1 MKKERLTIEDRLL
14 IEELLRLNYMQKDI
28 AKAIGCNSSTI
39 SRELKNRR
47 ISNDKLQVCDKT
59 NRFPFICSN
68 CQKRRTCI
76 KKKYYYN
83 YKEAQKDYER
93 KLRYS
98 RIGIDMSIDE
108 VEYWNDYFK
117 DKIKDKNQPI
127 MHIFKNIE
135 DSFPKTIQS
144 FYKYVHKGYFSS
156 INDEMLSRSFSY
168 KPRKKKETIK
178 TITRDSVIR
187 NGRKYSDFIQ
197 YIKDNPNANI
207 VEMDTVIGKFEDVNC
222 IMTLY
227 FRKSKLM
234 LMFLIKKY
242 KPNEVIKIF
251 NEIRTS
257 IGDELFKKMFEVI
270 LTDNGWEFSKPDD
283 IEFNYETGEKLVN
296 IFYCDSYSSWQKGGI
311 ERNHE
316 FIRYIIPK
324 SISFDNLTKKNIT
337 DMMNNINNVQRKT
350 LDYQTP
356 YQLFKKE
363 YGNNISKKFHLKPIK
378 KDEINLGYKL
388 IQK

>member
-242 KPNEVIKIF
+242 KPNEVTKIF

-363 YGNNISKKFHLKPIK
+363 YGDNISKKFHLKPIK